1 MNYKTLFDAD
11 LAILPIL
18 IAKWTNDPINATIV
32 YQNNVLRNEL
42 GSWEKSKLV
51 DLLDIISDGSGKIYL
66 AKLIDKGRLV
76 LSGRINDLE
85 VKYHSRKSENHIQM
99 AISDNTEINQIR
111 DMEQRSTI
119 INSFLNIGSHELKTP
134 LNGILG
140 ITDLMLRDKTSIEH
154 KKIFKLISESA
165 NTLND
170 IVSKMLKI
178 IYVEDKTIPA
188 LEKPNSLNISEFF
201 KNMYPVF
208 EKHLVDRDFS
218 KDHLHLNATS
228 NIDMPEQHLYDIVT
242 EIAINLRRN
251 TPIGKRIEIFTTDE
265 NDSVHVI
272 IENECKGIPT
282 NCLEKIFQPFYRHQ
296 DPAKHSSGYEYGQ
309 GGIGM
314 GLTIIKKY
322 INQVNGK
329 VWFENNSDYAPGKE
343 NLVRMHMIFPKK
355 GANPNPD

>member
-1 MNYKTLFDAD
+1 MNYKTLFDVD

-18 IAKWTNDPINATIV
+18 IAKWTTDPYNATIV
-32 YQNNVLRNEL
+32 YQNDVLRNEL
-42 GSWEKSKLV
+42 GSWENSKLV
-51 DLLDIISDGSGKIYL
+51 ELLDVISDGSGKIFL
-66 AKLIDKGRLV
+66 AKLIDKGSLV
-76 LSGRINDLE
+76 LSGRINGLE
-85 VKYHSRKSENHIQM
+85 VKYHSRKGENHIQM
-99 AISDNTEINQIR
+99 AISDNTEINKIR
-111 DMEQRSTI
+111 DMEQRSTL

-140 ITDLMLRDKTSIEH
+140 ITELSLKDETSTKYKE
-154 KKIFKLISESA
+154 IFNLIYESA

-178 IYVEDKTIPA
+178 IYVEDKTIPV
-188 LEKPNSLNISEFF
+188 LEKANSLNISEFF

-218 KDHLHLNATS
+218 KDHLHLNATF
-228 NIDMPEQHLYDIVT
+228 NIEMPERHLYDILT
-242 EIAINLRRN
+242 EVAINLRRN

-265 NDSVHVI
+265 NDTVHAV
-272 IENECKGIPT
+272 IENECNGIPT
-282 NCLEKIFQPFYRHQ
+282 DCLKKIFQPFYRHQ

-322 INQVNGK
+322 IDQINGK
-329 VWFENNSDYAPGKE
+329 VWFENNLDYAPGKE

-355 GANPNPD
+355 LQ